1 MFFWLHFSCLPF
13 PSFFQ
18 LVRLELEER
27 EAALPKR
34 QSKDLKLRL
43 CKYMD
48 WLTLCDS
55 KKAER
60 TGVLGELGF
69 FKGLGVIFV
78 CLKMR
83 TFFKRDGSCKKW

>member
-1 MFFWLHFSCLPF
+1 MYCHLFFLLSEFLTSILRYA
-13 PSFFQ
+13 S
-18 LVRLELEER
+18 RLELEER

-60 TGVLGELGF
+60 TGVLGELGVF
-69 FKGLGVIFV
+69 QRFGG
-78 CLKMR
+78 
-83 TFFKRDGSCKKW
+83 